1 MTLDND
7 IKNAV
12 HYLEQF
18 KHNNKIIYDRKM
30 MNNQNVNGFTLGT
43 PGKGKAFY
51 VEAQTGIGM
60 SFLSKSEF
68 INSLSNDT
76 PIVDPEK

>member
-1 MTLDND
+1 MNLDND
-7 IKNAV
+7 KKNAV

-30 MNNQNVNGFTLGT
+30 MKSPNANGFILGKS
-43 PGKGKAFY
+43 GKGKAFF

-60 SFLSKSEF
+60 SFLSKSEL

-76 PIVDPEK
+76 VIINTEK